1 MKHTAK
7 KILAVLLT
15 AALLVGTLASFAG
28 AWYEPNYKKYVYL
41 RDVPKSASDQA
52 GWSYDGIYW
61 CVANGIMSGLGN
73 VRAFEPDRDMTRA
86 MYTQLCYNLV
96 KNLERDMSV
105 ETQTLPFTDLND
117 DAWYMEAMTWAY
129 ENGVIGGMG
138 GGIMAPDAS
147 ITREQIAQLLYNLLT
162 QYFKVDL
169 SEASVDLTETYRD
182 AEQIGKWAQTA
193 VSTMTAIGL
202 YQGDNGN
209 FRPNGKATRAQIAVL
224 AERLYRYYSRT
235 WECYLDPGLQL
246 VPTMLEDFDGEGK
259 QGWNDNFWTP
269 CSYSSASFLPAEEER
284 MYTQDGNLY
293 MNAYWPGDN
302 NTNDNGICGLFSG
315 HDVPNKF
322 SQSFGYYEIRFKPCP
337 ARAICSAW
345 WLTTNAHGYPQWPTD
360 GSGNPAQDVD
370 VSELDPYENFIEMDI
385 FETSRNNVQVPIKGD
400 KLTTTLHWNHWQG
413 NSSEKQ
419 MHQYVAHNKM
429 CLEREQDNPYF
440 IPDSSMFDGK
450 YHTVGFLWTK
460 DGYQVWY
467 DGNYAGD
474 FSRAPLSD
482 MSAVLRLNLYYWN
495 TDAERPYNGDC
506 YREDFDENGIS
517 QFVIDYVHV
526 YQLAEY
532 TEEYAPNY
540 YGNEVP
546 AYYTEA
552 IGALAS
558 E

>member
-1 MKHTAK
+1 MRHTVK
-7 KILAVLLT
+7 KLLAVLLT
-15 AALLVGTLASFAG
+15 AALLVGPLASFAG

-117 DAWYMEAMTWAY
+117 GAWYIEAMTWAY

-169 SEASVDLTETYRD
+169 SEARVDLAQTYRD
-182 AEQIGKWAQTA
+182 AAQIGKWAQTA

-235 WECYLDPGLQL
+235 WQCYLDPALQL

-259 QGWNDNFWTP
+259 QGWNDNFWTVAGAGNQEWQIP
-269 CSYSSASFLPAEEER
+269 YEDR
-284 MYTQDGNLY
+284 MYTADGNLY
-293 MNAYWPGDN
+293 MDILYPGDN
-302 NTNDNGICGLFSG
+302 DTSDNCVASLITG

-322 SQSFGYYEIRFKPCP
+322 SQSYGYYEIRFKPSA
-337 ARAICSAW
+337 ARGICSAW
-345 WLTTNAHGYPQWPTD
+345 WLTTNANGYPPK
-360 GSGNPAQDVD
+360 GSEDYFV
-370 VSELDPYENFIEMDI
+370 EMDI
-385 FETSRNNVQVPIKGD
+385 FETLPHETVATGTFDEQRGKFFSTG
-400 KLTTTLHWNHWQG
+400 HWNVEGLPYQSDQWYILG
-413 NSSEKQ
+413 NRMKRSDTATE
-419 MHQYVAHNKM
+419 MAYA
-429 CLEREQDNPYF
+429 
-440 IPDSSMFDGK
+440 IPDSSFFDGQF
-450 YHTVGFLWTK
+450 HTVGYLWTQE
-460 DGYQVWY
+460 GYAIYY
-467 DGNYAGD
+467 DGNLIGTFPETPLSEAPSMIFLSCYYADDTWPNTNQIWFDPTKFGMTEDEVRADYEKGD
-474 FSRAPLSD
+474 FTA
-482 MSAVLRLNLYYWN
+482 Y
-495 TDAERPYNGDC
+495 
-506 YREDFDENGIS
+506 I
-517 QFVIDYVHV
+517 IDYIHV

-532 TEEYAPNY
+532 IDEFPPHF
-540 YGNEVP
+540 G
-546 AYYTEA
+546 
-552 IGALAS
+552 S
-558 E
+558 

>member
-105 ETQTLPFTDLND
+105 ETQTLPFTDLHD
-117 DAWYMEAMTWAY
+117 GAWYMDAMTWAY

-169 SEASVDLTETYRD
+169 SEARVDLAQTYRD
-182 AEQIGKWAQTA
+182 AGQIGKWAQTA

-224 AERLYRYYSRT
+224 AERLYRYYSST
-235 WECYLDPGLQL
+235 WQCYLDPALQL
-246 VPTMLEDFDGEGK
+246 VPTMIEDFDGEGK
-259 QGWNDNFWTP
+259 QGWRDDIWGKQEYPDAETENKPYWQ
-269 CSYSSASFLPAEEER
+269 LPLSER
-284 MYTQDGNLY
+284 MYTQDGMLY
-293 MNAYWPGDN
+293 MTGTYPEHYYDDDEDDEV
-302 NTNDNGICGLFSG
+302 DNGINHNNGIAGLDTGNGRF
-315 HDVPNKF
+315 N
-322 SQSFGYYEIRFKPCP
+322 QTYGYYEIRFKPSQ
-337 ARAICSAW
+337 AAGFISTFWTVSVGADRYYEA
-345 WLTTNAHGYPQWPTD
+345 D
-360 GSGNPAQDVD
+360 NPAQTKPFV
-370 VSELDPYENFIEMDI
+370 EMDI
-385 FETSRNNVQVPIKGD
+385 FETLPHETVATGTFDEQRGKFFSTG
-400 KLTTTLHWNHWQG
+400 HWNVEGLPYQSDQWYILG
-413 NSSEKQ
+413 NRMKRSDTATE
-419 MHQYVAHNKM
+419 MAYA
-429 CLEREQDNPYF
+429 
-440 IPDSSMFDGK
+440 IPDSSFFDGQF
-450 YHTVGFLWTK
+450 HTVGYLWTQE
-460 DGYQVWY
+460 GYAIYY
-467 DGNYAGD
+467 DGNLIGTFPETPLSEAPSMIFLSCYYADDTWPNTNQIWFDPTKFGMTEDEVRADYEKGD
-474 FSRAPLSD
+474 FTA
-482 MSAVLRLNLYYWN
+482 Y
-495 TDAERPYNGDC
+495 
-506 YREDFDENGIS
+506 I
-517 QFVIDYVHV
+517 IDYIHV

-532 TEEYAPNY
+532 MDEFPPHF
-540 YGNEVP
+540 G
-546 AYYTEA
+546 
-552 IGALAS
+552 S
-558 E
+558 